1 MKPVN
6 LKPISLSA
14 TFMDLDFT
22 TPDDVTITV
31 DDIILQAKDALSI
44 FEESPKME
52 ELRDDVNDM
61 VVENSNT
68 QLVVNPIVP
77 KSSNS
82 VSLLSPV
89 SLIDENFD
97 DADSNDDDEST
108 LMNDHMLNDEE
119 ESGENEN
126 LADDVRDYAEFLVQS
141 YLPIGLRNVLPRDS
155 ELPNKLNLYLTEL
168 YVRDIMRLQDQV
180 GLKSALEFPQFS
192 LVDKI
197 TNGELPSGFDF
208 DTYRFKLQGVKP
220 STKIHELEY
229 QLIQSSFKELA
240 TVASSTI
247 LNKDVKHVI
256 CTVVNVNQV
265 LTSDELQCIIYMLR

>member
-97 DADSNDDDEST
+97 DADINDDDEST
-108 LMNDHMLNDEE
+108 LMNDHMLNDEKE
-119 ESGENEN
+119 TGENEN

-141 YLPIGLRNVLPRDS
+141 YLPIGLRNVLPRDN
-155 ELPNKLNLYLTEL
+155 ELPSKLNLYLTEL

-180 GLKSALEFPQFS
+180 GLKSALEFPQFA
-192 LVDKI
+192 LIDKI

-208 DTYRFKLQGVKP
+208 DTYKFKLQGVKP

-240 TVASSTI
+240 LVASNTI

-265 LTSDELQCIIYMLR
+265 LTSDELQCIIYMLQ

>member
-6 LKPISLSA
+6 LKPISLST

-22 TPDDVTITV
+22 ISDDVTITI
-31 DDIILQAKDALSI
+31 DDIISQAKDALSI
-44 FEESPKME
+44 FEESHTIE
-52 ELRDDVNDM
+52 ELRDDLTDM
-61 VVENSNT
+61 VVENSHT

-97 DADSNDDDEST
+97 DDDEDEELT
-108 LMNDHMLNDEE
+108 LMNDYVLSNEDEPI
-119 ESGENEN
+119 ENEN

-141 YLPIGLRNVLPRDS
+141 YLPIGLRNVLPRDN
-155 ELPNKLNLYLTEL
+155 ELPSKLNLYLTEL

-180 GLKSALEFPQFS
+180 GLESALEFPQFA
-192 LVDKI
+192 LIDKI

-208 DTYRFKLQGVKP
+208 DTYKFKLQGVKP
-220 STKIHELEY
+220 STKIHDLEY

-265 LTSDELQCIIYMLR
+265 LTSDELQCIIYVLV

>member
-97 DADSNDDDEST
+97 DADINDDDEST

-265 LTSDELQCIIYMLR
+265 LTSDELQCIIYVLV

>member
-52 ELRDDVNDM
+52 ELRDDVNDV
-61 VVENSNT
+61 VVENSHT
-68 QLVVNPIVP
+68 QLVVNPVVP
-77 KSSNS
+77 VSSKS

-89 SLIDENFD
+89 SLIDENFN
-97 DADSNDDDEST
+97 DSGEDELLLNDNVLDDEDD
-108 LMNDHMLNDEE
+108 L
-119 ESGENEN
+119 GENEN
-126 LADDVRDYAEFLVQS
+126 LADDVREYAEFLVQS
-141 YLPIGLRNVLPRDS
+141 YLPIGLRNVLPRDN

-197 TNGELPSGFDF
+197 TNGELPTGFEF
-208 DTYRFKLQGVKP
+208 DTYKFKLQGVKP

-240 TVASSTI
+240 IVASSTI

-265 LTSDELQCIIYMLR
+265 LTSDELQCIIYVLV

>member
-6 LKPISLSA
+6 LKPISLST

-22 TPDDVTITV
+22 MSDDVTITI
-31 DDIILQAKDALSI
+31 DDIIVQAKDALSI
-44 FEESPKME
+44 FEESPTVE
-52 ELRDDVNDM
+52 DLRDDVNDT
-61 VVENSNT
+61 VVENSHT
-68 QLVVNPIVP
+68 QLVMNPIVP

-97 DADSNDDDEST
+97 DDDNEDEELT
-108 LMNDHMLNDEE
+108 LMNEHVLNDEE
-119 ESGENEN
+119 ESSENEN

-141 YLPIGLRNVLPRDS
+141 YLPIGLRNVLPRDN

-180 GLKSALEFPQFS
+180 GLKSALEFPQFA
-192 LVDKI
+192 LIDKI

-240 TVASSTI
+240 TAASSTI
-247 LNKDVKHVI
+247 LNKDVKHVV

>member
-44 FEESPKME
+44 FEESPTVE
-52 ELRDDVNDM
+52 DLRDDVNDM
-61 VVENSNT
+61 VVENSHT
-68 QLVVNPIVP
+68 QLVVNPVVP
-77 KSSNS
+77 VSSKS

-89 SLIDENFD
+89 SLIDENFED
-97 DADSNDDDEST
+97 NDDDES
-108 LMNDHMLNDEE
+108 LLSENVLNDEDD
-119 ESGENEN
+119 SGENEN

-141 YLPIGLRNVLPRDS
+141 YLPIGLRNVLPRDN

-180 GLKSALEFPQFS
+180 GLKSVLEFPQFS

-197 TNGELPSGFDF
+197 TNGELPSGFEF
-208 DTYRFKLQGVKP
+208 DTYKFKLQGVKL
-220 STKIHELEY
+220 STKIHDLEY

-247 LNKDVKHVI
+247 LNKDVKHVV

>member
-61 VVENSNT
+61 VVENSHT

-97 DADSNDDDEST
+97 DADINDDDKST

-126 LADDVRDYAEFLVQS
+126 VVDDVRDYAEFLVQS

-208 DTYRFKLQGVKP
+208 DTYKFKLQGVKP

-265 LTSDELQCIIYMLR
+265 LTSDELQCIIYILV

>member
-6 LKPISLSA
+6 LKPISLST
-14 TFMDLDFT
+14 TFMELDFT
-22 TPDDVTITV
+22 TPDDITITV

-52 ELRDDVNDM
+52 ELQDDINDT
-61 VVENSNT
+61 VVENSHT
-68 QLVVNPIVP
+68 QLVVNPVVP
-77 KSSNS
+77 VSSKS

-97 DADSNDDDEST
+97 DNDGDESLLSENVLDDEDDS
-108 LMNDHMLNDEE
+108 
-119 ESGENEN
+119 SENP
-126 LADDVRDYAEFLVQS
+126 ADDVREYAEFLVQS
-141 YLPIGLRNVLPRDS
+141 YLPIGLRNVLPRDN

-168 YVRDIMRLQDQV
+168 YVRDIMRLQDQL

>member
-6 LKPISLSA
+6 LKPISLST

-97 DADSNDDDEST
+97 DADINDDDEST

-208 DTYRFKLQGVKP
+208 DTYKFKLQGVKP

-247 LNKDVKHVI
+247 LNKGVKHVI
-256 CTVVNVNQV
+256 CTVVNANQV
-265 LTSDELQCIIYMLR
+265 LTSGELQCIIYMLQ

>member
-61 VVENSNT
+61 VVENSHT

-97 DADSNDDDEST
+97 DADINDDDEST

-168 YVRDIMRLQDQV
+168 YVRDIMRLQDQL
-180 GLKSALEFPQFS
+180 GLKSALEFPRFS

-197 TNGELPSGFDF
+197 TNGELPTGFEF
-208 DTYRFKLQGVKP
+208 DTYKFKLQGVKS

-240 TVASSTI
+240 LVASSTI
-247 LNKDVKHVI
+247 LNKDVKHVV
-256 CTVVNVNQV
+256 CAVVNVNQV

>member
-97 DADSNDDDEST
+97 DADINDDEST

-141 YLPIGLRNVLPRDS
+141 YLPIGLRNVLPRDN

-180 GLKSALEFPQFS
+180 GLESALEFPQFA
-192 LVDKI
+192 LIDKI

-208 DTYRFKLQGVKP
+208 DTYKFKLQGVKP
-220 STKIHELEY
+220 STKIHDLEY

-265 LTSDELQCIIYMLR
+265 LTSDELQCIIYVLV

>member
-6 LKPISLSA
+6 LKPISLST

-22 TPDDVTITV
+22 MSDDVTITI
-31 DDIILQAKDALSI
+31 DDIIAQAKDTLSI
-44 FEESPKME
+44 FEESPTAKD
-52 ELRDDVNDM
+52 LRDDVNNT
-61 VVENSNT
+61 VVENPHT
-68 QLVVNPIVP
+68 HLVVNPIVP

-97 DADSNDDDEST
+97 DDSNDDEEST
-108 LMNDHMLNDEE
+108 LMNDHILKDDDE
-119 ESGENEN
+119 SSENEN
-126 LADDVRDYAEFLVQS
+126 LADDVRDYAKFLVQS
-141 YLPIGLRNVLPRDS
+141 YLPIGLRNVLPRDN
-155 ELPNKLNLYLTEL
+155 ELPSKLNLYLTEL

-180 GLKSALEFPQFS
+180 GLKSSLEFPQFA
-192 LVDKI
+192 LIDKI
-197 TNGELPSGFDF
+197 TNGELPSGFNF
-208 DTYRFKLQGVKP
+208 DTYKFKLQGVKP

-240 TVASSTI
+240 LVSSSTI

-265 LTSDELQCIIYMLR
+265 LTSDELQCIIYILM

>member
-61 VVENSNT
+61 VVENSHT

-97 DADSNDDDEST
+97 DAGINDDDEST

-126 LADDVRDYAEFLVQS
+126 LSDDVRDYAEFLVQS
-141 YLPIGLRNVLPRDS
+141 YLPIGLRNVLPRDN
-155 ELPNKLNLYLTEL
+155 ELPSKLNLYLTEL

-180 GLKSALEFPQFS
+180 GLNSALEFPQFS

-208 DTYRFKLQGVKP
+208 DTYKFKLQGVK
-220 STKIHELEY
+220 STTKIHELEY

-240 TVASSTI
+240 IVASSTI
-247 LNKDVKHVI
+247 LNKDVKHII

-265 LTSDELQCIIYMLR
+265 LTSDELQCIIYLLQ

>member
-1 MKPVN
+1 MKPVK
-6 LKPISLSA
+6 LKPISLST

-22 TPDDVTITV
+22 ISDDVTITI
-31 DDIILQAKDALSI
+31 DDIISQAKDALSI
-44 FEESPKME
+44 FEESPTIE
-52 ELRDDVNDM
+52 ELRDDLTDT
-61 VVENSNT
+61 VVENSHT

-97 DADSNDDDEST
+97 EDDDEEST
-108 LMNDHMLNDEE
+108 LMNDHMLNGEE
-119 ESGENEN
+119 ESSENEN
-126 LADDVRDYAEFLVQS
+126 LADDVREYAEFLVQS
-141 YLPIGLRNVLPRDS
+141 YLPIGLRNVLPRDN
-155 ELPNKLNLYLTEL
+155 ELPSKLNLYLTEL

-197 TNGELPSGFDF
+197 TNGELPTGFEF

-265 LTSDELQCIIYMLR
+265 LTSDELQCIIYVLV

>member
-97 DADSNDDDEST
+97 DADINDDDEST

-208 DTYRFKLQGVKP
+208 DTYRFKLQGVKS

-265 LTSDELQCIIYMLR
+265 LTSDELQCIIYILV

>member
-52 ELRDDVNDM
+52 ELRDDVNDV
-61 VVENSNT
+61 VVENSHN
-68 QLVVNPIVP
+68 QLVVNPVVP
-77 KSSNS
+77 VSSKS

-97 DADSNDDDEST
+97 DSGEDELLLNNNVLDDEDD
-108 LMNDHMLNDEE
+108 L
-119 ESGENEN
+119 GENEN
-126 LADDVRDYAEFLVQS
+126 LADDVREYAEFLVQS
-141 YLPIGLRNVLPRDS
+141 YLPIGLRNVLPRDN
-155 ELPNKLNLYLTEL
+155 ELPSKLNLYLTEL

-180 GLKSALEFPQFS
+180 GLKSVLEFPQFS

-197 TNGELPSGFDF
+197 TNGELPIGFDF

-247 LNKDVKHVI
+247 LNKDVKHVV
-256 CTVVNVNQV
+256 CAVVNVNQV
-265 LTSDELQCIIYMLR
+265 LTSDELQCIIYMLQ

>member
-6 LKPISLSA
+6 LKPISLST

-22 TPDDVTITV
+22 MSDDMMITI
-31 DDIILQAKDALSI
+31 DDIITQARDALSI
-44 FEESPKME
+44 FEESPTME
-52 ELRDDVNDM
+52 DLRDDVNDM
-61 VVENSNT
+61 VVENSHT
-68 QLVVNPIVP
+68 QLVVNPVVP
-77 KSSNS
+77 VSSKS

-89 SLIDENFD
+89 SLIDENFED
-97 DADSNDDDEST
+97 NDDDES
-108 LMNDHMLNDEE
+108 LLSENVLNDEDD
-119 ESGENEN
+119 SGEN
-126 LADDVRDYAEFLVQS
+126 LADDVREYAEFLVQS
-141 YLPIGLRNVLPRDS
+141 YLPIGLRNVLPRDN

-168 YVRDIMRLQDQV
+168 YVRDIMRLQDQL

-197 TNGELPSGFDF
+197 TNGELPTGFEF
-208 DTYRFKLQGVKP
+208 DTYKFKLQGVKS

-229 QLIQSSFKELA
+229 QLIQSSFKELS
-240 TVASSTI
+240 TVSSSTI

-265 LTSDELQCIIYMLR
+265 LTSDELQCIIYLLQ

>member
-6 LKPISLSA
+6 LKPISLST

-22 TPDDVTITV
+22 MSDDVTITI
-31 DDIILQAKDALSI
+31 DDIIAQAKDALSI
-44 FEESPKME
+44 FEESPTVE
-52 ELRDDVNDM
+52 DLRDDVNDT
-61 VVENSNT
+61 VVENSHT

-97 DADSNDDDEST
+97 DADSNDEST

-240 TVASSTI
+240 TVASNTI

-265 LTSDELQCIIYMLR
+265 LTSDELQCIIYVLV

>member
-22 TPDDVTITV
+22 TPDDITITV
-31 DDIILQAKDALSI
+31 DDIILQAKGALSI
-44 FEESPKME
+44 FEESSTME
-52 ELRDDVNDM
+52 DLRDDVNDV
-61 VVENSNT
+61 VVENSHT

-77 KSSNS
+77 VSSKS

-97 DADSNDDDEST
+97 DSEEDE
-108 LMNDHMLNDEE
+108 LLLNDNVLDNEDDL
-119 ESGENEN
+119 GENEN
-126 LADDVRDYAEFLVQS
+126 LADDVREYAEFLVQS
-141 YLPIGLRNVLPRDS
+141 YLPIGLRNVLPRDN

-197 TNGELPSGFDF
+197 TNGELPSGFEF
-208 DTYRFKLQGVKP
+208 DTYKFKLQGVKP
-220 STKIHELEY
+220 STKIHDLEY

-265 LTSDELQCIIYMLR
+265 LTSDELQCIIYVLV

>member
-6 LKPISLSA
+6 LKPISLST

-22 TPDDVTITV
+22 MSDDVTITI
-31 DDIILQAKDALSI
+31 DDIIAQAKDALSI
-44 FEESPKME
+44 FEESPTVE
-52 ELRDDVNDM
+52 DLRDDVNDT
-61 VVENSNT
+61 VVENSHT

-97 DADSNDDDEST
+97 DDSNEDEEST
-108 LMNDHMLNDEE
+108 LMNDHMLNDEDD
-119 ESGENEN
+119 SSENEN
-126 LADDVRDYAEFLVQS
+126 LADVVRDYAEFLIQS
-141 YLPIGLRNVLPRDS
+141 YLPIGLRNVLPRDN
-155 ELPNKLNLYLTEL
+155 ELPSKLNLYLTEL

-180 GLKSALEFPQFS
+180 GLESSLEFPQFA
-192 LVDKI
+192 LIDKI

-208 DTYRFKLQGVKP
+208 DTYKFKLQGVKP

-240 TVASSTI
+240 LVASNTI

-265 LTSDELQCIIYMLR
+265 LTSDELQCIIYMLQ

>member
-31 DDIILQAKDALSI
+31 DNIILQAKDALSI

-97 DADSNDDDEST
+97 DADINDDDEST

-180 GLKSALEFPQFS
+180 GLKSALEFSQFS

>member
-6 LKPISLSA
+6 LKPISLST

-22 TPDDVTITV
+22 MSDDVTITI
-31 DDIILQAKDALSI
+31 DDIIAQAKDALST
-44 FEESPKME
+44 FEESPTVE
-52 ELRDDVNDM
+52 DLRDDVNDT
-61 VVENSNT
+61 VVENSHT

-97 DADSNDDDEST
+97 DDDEDEELT
-108 LMNDHMLNDEE
+108 LMNDHVLSDEDE
-119 ESGENEN
+119 PSENEN

-141 YLPIGLRNVLPRDS
+141 YLPIGLRNVLPRDN
-155 ELPNKLNLYLTEL
+155 ELPSKLNLYLTEL

-180 GLKSALEFPQFS
+180 GLKSALEFPQFA
-192 LVDKI
+192 LIDKI

-240 TVASSTI
+240 LVASNTI

-265 LTSDELQCIIYMLR
+265 LTSDELQCIIYILM

>member
-14 TFMDLDFT
+14 TFMDLDST

-61 VVENSNT
+61 VVENSHT
-68 QLVVNPIVP
+68 QLVVNPVVP
-77 KSSNS
+77 VSSKS

-89 SLIDENFD
+89 SLIDENFED
-97 DADSNDDDEST
+97 NDDDES
-108 LMNDHMLNDEE
+108 LLSENVLNDEDD
-119 ESGENEN
+119 SGENEN

-141 YLPIGLRNVLPRDS
+141 YLPIGLRNVLPRDN
-155 ELPNKLNLYLTEL
+155 ELPSKLNLYLTEL

-208 DTYRFKLQGVKP
+208 DTYKFKLQGVKP

-240 TVASSTI
+240 IVASSTI
-247 LNKDVKHVI
+247 LNKDVKHVV

>member
-52 ELRDDVNDM
+52 ELQDDVNDM
-61 VVENSNT
+61 VVENSHT

-97 DADSNDDDEST
+97 DSGEDELLLNDNVLDDEDD
-108 LMNDHMLNDEE
+108 L
-119 ESGENEN
+119 GENEN
-126 LADDVRDYAEFLVQS
+126 LADDVREYAEFLVQS
-141 YLPIGLRNVLPRDS
+141 YLPIGLRNVLPRDN

-180 GLKSALEFPQFS
+180 GLKSALEFPQLS

-197 TNGELPSGFDF
+197 TNGELPTGFEF
-208 DTYRFKLQGVKP
+208 DTYKFKLQGVKS

-240 TVASSTI
+240 TVSSSTI

-265 LTSDELQCIIYMLR
+265 LTSDELQCIIYLLQ

>member
-52 ELRDDVNDM
+52 ELRDDVTDV
-61 VVENSNT
+61 VVENSHT
-68 QLVVNPIVP
+68 QLVVSPIMTT
-77 KSSNS
+77 SSNS

-89 SLIDENFD
+89 SLINENFDDENFD
-97 DADSNDDDEST
+97 DENDDVLDDE
-108 LMNDHMLNDEE
+108 NDLGD
-119 ESGENEN
+119 NEN
-126 LADDVRDYAEFLVQS
+126 LADDVREYAEFLVQS
-141 YLPIGLRNVLPRDS
+141 YLPIGLRNVLPRDN

-180 GLKSALEFPQFS
+180 GLKSVLEFPQFS

-247 LNKDVKHVI
+247 LNKDVKHVV
-256 CTVVNVNQV
+256 CAVVNVNQV
-265 LTSDELQCIIYMLR
+265 LTSDELQCIIYMLQ

>member
-44 FEESPKME
+44 FEESPTIE
-52 ELRDDVNDM
+52 DLRDDVNDT
-61 VVENSNT
+61 VVENPHT

-82 VSLLSPV
+82 VSLLGPV

-97 DADSNDDDEST
+97 DSGEDELLLND
-108 LMNDHMLNDEE
+108 NVLNDEDDL
-119 ESGENEN
+119 GENEN
-126 LADDVRDYAEFLVQS
+126 LADDVREYAEFLVQS
-141 YLPIGLRNVLPRDS
+141 YLPIGLRNVLPRDN
-155 ELPNKLNLYLTEL
+155 ELPSKLNLYLTEL

-180 GLKSALEFPQFS
+180 GLESALEFPQFA
-192 LVDKI
+192 LIDKI

-208 DTYRFKLQGVKP
+208 DTYKFKLQGVKS

>member
-6 LKPISLSA
+6 LKPISLST
-14 TFMDLDFT
+14 TFMELDFT
-22 TPDDVTITV
+22 MSDSITITV

-52 ELRDDVNDM
+52 DLRDDVNDT
-61 VVENSNT
+61 VVENSHT
-68 QLVVNPIVP
+68 QLVVNPVVP
-77 KSSNS
+77 VSSKS

-89 SLIDENFD
+89 SLIDENFED
-97 DADSNDDDEST
+97 NDDDES
-108 LMNDHMLNDEE
+108 LLSENVLDDEDD
-119 ESGENEN
+119 SGENEN
-126 LADDVRDYAEFLVQS
+126 LADDVREYAEFLVQS
-141 YLPIGLRNVLPRDS
+141 YLPIGLRNVLPRDN
-155 ELPNKLNLYLTEL
+155 ELPSKLNLYLTEL

-197 TNGELPSGFDF
+197 TNGELPSGFEF
-208 DTYRFKLQGVKP
+208 DTYKFKLQGVKP

-240 TVASSTI
+240 LVASSTI
-247 LNKDVKHVI
+247 LNKDVKHVV

-265 LTSDELQCIIYMLR
+265 LTSDELQCIIYVLV

>member
-52 ELRDDVNDM
+52 ELRDDVNDV
-61 VVENSNT
+61 VVENSHT
-68 QLVVNPIVP
+68 QLVVNPVVP
-77 KSSNS
+77 VSSKS

-97 DADSNDDDEST
+97 DSGEDE
-108 LMNDHMLNDEE
+108 LLLNDNVLDNEDDL
-119 ESGENEN
+119 GENEN
-126 LADDVRDYAEFLVQS
+126 LADDVREYAEFLVQS
-141 YLPIGLRNVLPRDS
+141 YLPIGLRNVLPRDN

-180 GLKSALEFPQFS
+180 GLESALEFPQFA
-192 LVDKI
+192 LIDKI

-208 DTYRFKLQGVKP
+208 DTYKFKLKGVKP
-220 STKIHELEY
+220 STKIHDLEY

-240 TVASSTI
+240 TVSSSTI

>member
-1 MKPVN
+1 
-6 LKPISLSA
+6 
-14 TFMDLDFT
+14 MDLDFT
-22 TPDDVTITV
+22 MSDDVTITI
-31 DDIILQAKDALSI
+31 DDIIAQAKDALSI
-44 FEESPKME
+44 FEESPTVE
-52 ELRDDVNDM
+52 DLRDDVNNM
-61 VVENSNT
+61 VVENPHT
-68 QLVVNPIVP
+68 QLVVNPIVH

-97 DADSNDDDEST
+97 NADSNDDEESM
-108 LMNDHMLNDEE
+108 LMNEHMLNDEDD
-119 ESGENEN
+119 SSENEN

-141 YLPIGLRNVLPRDS
+141 YLPIGLRNVLPRDN

-180 GLKSALEFPQFS
+180 GLESVLEFPQFS
-192 LVDKI
+192 LIDKI

-208 DTYRFKLQGVKP
+208 DTYKFKLQGVKP

-240 TVASSTI
+240 LVASSTV
-247 LNKDVKHVI
+247 LNKDVKHII

-265 LTSDELQCIIYMLR
+265 LTSDELQCIIYVLQ

>member
-44 FEESPKME
+44 FDESPKME
-52 ELRDDVNDM
+52 ELRDDVNDV
-61 VVENSNT
+61 VVENSHT
-68 QLVVNPIVP
+68 QLVVNPVVP
-77 KSSNS
+77 VSSKS

-97 DADSNDDDEST
+97 DSEEDE
-108 LMNDHMLNDEE
+108 LLLNDNVLDNEDDL
-119 ESGENEN
+119 GENEN
-126 LADDVRDYAEFLVQS
+126 LADDVREYAEFLVQS
-141 YLPIGLRNVLPRDS
+141 YLPIGLRNVLPRDN

-208 DTYRFKLQGVKP
+208 DTYKFKLQGVKP
-220 STKIHELEY
+220 STKIHDLEY

-247 LNKDVKHVI
+247 LNKDIKHVI

>member
-6 LKPISLSA
+6 LKPISLST
-14 TFMDLDFT
+14 TFMELDFT
-22 TPDDVTITV
+22 MSDDVTITI
-31 DDIILQAKDALSI
+31 DDIIAQAKDALSI
-44 FEESPKME
+44 FEESPTVE
-52 ELRDDVNDM
+52 DLRGDVNDT
-61 VVENSNT
+61 VVENSHT
-68 QLVVNPIVP
+68 QLVVNPILP
-77 KSSNS
+77 KFSNS

-97 DADSNDDDEST
+97 DADSNEDEEST
-108 LMNDHMLNDEE
+108 LMNDYMLNDEDD
-119 ESGENEN
+119 SSENEN
-126 LADDVRDYAEFLVQS
+126 LADDVREYAEFLVQS
-141 YLPIGLRNVLPRDS
+141 YLPIGLRNVLPRDN

-197 TNGELPSGFDF
+197 TNGELPTGFEF
-208 DTYRFKLQGVKP
+208 DTYKFKLQGVKP

-240 TVASSTI
+240 IVASSTI

-265 LTSDELQCIIYMLR
+265 LTSDELQCIIYVLV

>member
-61 VVENSNT
+61 VVENSHT

-97 DADSNDDDEST
+97 DASINDDDEST

-256 CTVVNVNQV
+256 CTAVNVNQV
-265 LTSDELQCIIYMLR
+265 LTSDELQCIIYVLV

>member
-97 DADSNDDDEST
+97 DADINDDDEST

>member
-6 LKPISLSA
+6 LKPISLST

-22 TPDDVTITV
+22 MSDDVTITI
-31 DDIILQAKDALSI
+31 DDIITQAKDALSI
-44 FEESPKME
+44 FEESPTIE
-52 ELRDDVNDM
+52 ELRDDLTDT
-61 VVENSNT
+61 VVENSHT

-77 KSSNS
+77 KSSNG

-89 SLIDENFD
+89 SLIDENF
-97 DADSNDDDEST
+97 NDDDEDEELT
-108 LMNDHMLNDEE
+108 LMNDHVLSDGDE
-119 ESGENEN
+119 SIENEN

-141 YLPIGLRNVLPRDS
+141 YLPIGLRNVLPRDN
-155 ELPNKLNLYLTEL
+155 ELPSKLNLYLTEL

-180 GLKSALEFPQFS
+180 GLKSALEFPQFA
-192 LVDKI
+192 LIDKI
-197 TNGELPSGFDF
+197 TNGEIPSGFDF

-240 TVASSTI
+240 LVASNTI

-265 LTSDELQCIIYMLR
+265 LTSDELQCIIYVLV

>member
-22 TPDDVTITV
+22 TPDDITVTV

-52 ELRDDVNDM
+52 ELRDDVNDV
-61 VVENSNT
+61 VVENSHT
-68 QLVVNPIVP
+68 QLVVNPVVP
-77 KSSNS
+77 VSSKS

-89 SLIDENFD
+89 SLIDENFN
-97 DADSNDDDEST
+97 DSGEDELLLNDNVLDDEDD
-108 LMNDHMLNDEE
+108 L
-119 ESGENEN
+119 GENEN
-126 LADDVRDYAEFLVQS
+126 LADDVREYAEFLVQS
-141 YLPIGLRNVLPRDS
+141 YLPIGLRNVLPRDN

-197 TNGELPSGFDF
+197 TNGELPTGFEF
-208 DTYRFKLQGVKP
+208 DTYKFKLQGVKP

-240 TVASSTI
+240 IVASSTI

-265 LTSDELQCIIYMLR
+265 LTSDELQCIIYVLV

>member
-44 FEESPKME
+44 FEESPTIE
-52 ELRDDVNDM
+52 DLRDDVNDT
-61 VVENSNT
+61 VVENPHT

-97 DADSNDDDEST
+97 DSGEDELLLND
-108 LMNDHMLNDEE
+108 NVLNDEDDL
-119 ESGENEN
+119 GENEN
-126 LADDVRDYAEFLVQS
+126 LADDVREYAEFLVQS
-141 YLPIGLRNVLPRDS
+141 YLPIGLRNVLPRDN
-155 ELPNKLNLYLTEL
+155 ELPSKLNLYLTEL

-180 GLKSALEFPQFS
+180 GLESALEFPQFS

-197 TNGELPSGFDF
+197 TNGELPTGFEF
-208 DTYRFKLQGVKP
+208 DTYKFKLQDVKP

-240 TVASSTI
+240 LVASSTI
-247 LNKDVKHVI
+247 LNKYVKHVV

-265 LTSDELQCIIYMLR
+265 LTSDELQCIIYLLQ

>member
-6 LKPISLSA
+6 LKPISLST

-22 TPDDVTITV
+22 MSDDVTITI
-31 DDIILQAKDALSI
+31 DDIIVQAKDALSI
-44 FEESPKME
+44 FEESPTVE
-52 ELRDDVNDM
+52 DLRDDVNET
-61 VVENSNT
+61 VVENSHT

-97 DADSNDDDEST
+97 EDDEDEELT
-108 LMNDHMLNDEE
+108 LMNDHVLNDEYE
-119 ESGENEN
+119 PSENEN

-141 YLPIGLRNVLPRDS
+141 YLPIGLRNVLPRDN
-155 ELPNKLNLYLTEL
+155 ELPSKLNLYLTEL

-180 GLKSALEFPQFS
+180 GLKSALEFPQFA
-192 LVDKI
+192 LIDKI

-208 DTYRFKLQGVKP
+208 DTYKFKLQGVKP

-240 TVASSTI
+240 LVASSTV

-256 CTVVNVNQV
+256 CTVVNANQV
-265 LTSDELQCIIYMLR
+265 LTSDELQCIIYVLL

>member
-44 FEESPKME
+44 FEESPTIE
-52 ELRDDVNDM
+52 DLRDDVNDT
-61 VVENSNT
+61 VVENPHT

-97 DADSNDDDEST
+97 DSGEDELLLND
-108 LMNDHMLNDEE
+108 NVLNDEDDL
-119 ESGENEN
+119 GENEN
-126 LADDVRDYAEFLVQS
+126 LADDVREYAEFLVQS
-141 YLPIGLRNVLPRDS
+141 YLPIGLRNVLPRDN
-155 ELPNKLNLYLTEL
+155 ELPSKLNLYLTEL

-180 GLKSALEFPQFS
+180 GLESALEFPQFS

-197 TNGELPSGFDF
+197 TNGELPTGFEF
-208 DTYRFKLQGVKP
+208 DTYKFKLQGVKP

-240 TVASSTI
+240 LVASSTI
-247 LNKDVKHVI
+247 LNKDVKHVV

-265 LTSDELQCIIYMLR
+265 LTSDELQCIIYLLQ

>member
-22 TPDDVTITV
+22 TPDDITITV

-52 ELRDDVNDM
+52 ELRDDVNDV
-61 VVENSNT
+61 VVENPHT
-68 QLVVNPIVP
+68 QLVVNPVVP
-77 KSSNS
+77 VSSKS

-89 SLIDENFD
+89 SLIDENFED
-97 DADSNDDDEST
+97 NDDDES
-108 LMNDHMLNDEE
+108 LLSENVLNDEDD
-119 ESGENEN
+119 SGENEN

-141 YLPIGLRNVLPRDS
+141 YLPIGLRNVLPRDN
-155 ELPNKLNLYLTEL
+155 ELPSKLNLYLTEL

-208 DTYRFKLQGVKP
+208 DTYKFKLQGVKP

-240 TVASSTI
+240 IVASSTI
-247 LNKDVKHVI
+247 LNKDVKHVV